1 MSRMHSSGR
10 GRSGSKKPVEKKV
23 QAWVRYKPKEAE
35 MLIVKLAKDGKN
47 ASEIGIILRDT
58 YGIPSVRTLMA
69 KTINEVLKEKSLLS
83 EIPEDVAALIKKSI
97 SLEKHMEEN
106 KQDMSAKRGLQ
117 LTTSKIL
124 RLVKY
129 YKGIERLP
137 KDWKFDK
144 SKMRLLIE

>member
-1 MSRMHSSGR
+1 MHSSGR
-10 GRSGSKKPVEKKV
+10 GKSGSKKPVEKKV

-35 MLIVKLAKDGKN
+35 MLIVKLAKDEKS

-69 KTINEVLKEKSLLS
+69 KSVNEVLKEKSLLS
-83 EIPEDVAALIKKSI
+83 EIPEDVVALIKKSI
-97 SLEKHMEEN
+97 SLEKHMDDN
-106 KQDMSAKRGLQ
+106 KQDMSAKRGMQ

>member
-1 MSRMHSSGR
+1 MSRMHSTAR
-10 GRSGSKKPVEKKV
+10 GKSGSKKPVEKKV

-35 MLIVKLAKDGKN
+35 MLIVKLAKDGKT
-47 ASEIGIILRDT
+47 ASDIGIILRDT
-58 YGIPSVRTLMA
+58 YGIPSVRALMS
-69 KTINEVLKEKSLLS
+69 KTVNAILKEKSLLS

-97 SLEKHMEEN
+97 SLEKHIEEN

-124 RLVKY
+124 RLIKY
-129 YKGIERLP
+129 YKGTGRLP
-137 KDWKFDK
+137 SEWKFDK